1 MKLCES
7 FEDTITAIATPI
19 GAGGIGI
26 IKISGPEAWAI
37 GRRLFD
43 QSDSL
48 ETIQSH
54 HLYHGHI
61 VDPNTG
67 NTVDEVLVSFMRA
80 PSTYTS

>member
-7 FEDTITAIATPI
+7 FEDTIAAIATPI

-43 QSDSL
+43 QSGSL

-61 VDPNTG
+61 VDSKTEK
-67 NTVDEVLVSFMRA
+67 TVDEVLVSFMHA
-80 PSTYTS
+80 P